1 MKLAAL
7 ILTTVICSAAHATT
21 VTKHCITTEKTFTT
35 TDSSIFDS
43 LEKTD
48 FPEPQKWIDRNLP
61 AEVFYTS
68 KQCSSGEIAISK
80 STDPNFGIDG
90 DIRTVKQV
98 IGDAEYSYQQEFV
111 EGRGWVM
118 TALEYNRLQG
128 K

>member
-7 ILTTVICSAAHATT
+7 ILTAVICSAAHANT
-21 VTKHCITTEKTFTT
+21 VTKNCISTEKHFTT

-48 FPEPQKWIDRNLP
+48 FPEAHKWVDRNLP
-61 AEVFYTS
+61 ADVFYSS
-68 KQCSSGEIAISK
+68 KQCSSGEIASSK
-80 STDPNFGIDG
+80 STDPNFGLDG

-98 IGDAEYSYQQEFV
+98 IGDAEYTYEQKFV
-111 EGRGWVM
+111 KGGGWEM
-118 TALEYNRLQG
+118 TGLEYRLLQG